1 MVKSKVFKIM
11 LADDDPDDR
20 DLLAEAIIAGNSA
33 HVESAHN
40 GAHLMLALTAME
52 ELPDM
57 IFLDLNMPEKN
68 GKECLSEIRQHD
80 RLKGVPVII
89 YSTSS
94 SKKDIDDAF
103 DLGATLYVTKPNS
116 FSELKKIMSGIL
128 SLDWKTLLPQA
139 KENFVFK
146 PF

>member
-1 MVKSKVFKIM
+1 M

-116 FSELKKIMSGIL
+116 FSELKPCFPRQR
-128 SLDWKTLLPQA
+128 KTLFL
-139 KENFVFK
+139 N
-146 PF
+146 PFRTVLEY